1 MAVQSFWEDQ
11 QGQQKGRLM
20 GNWYTYKTDKKF
32 SLSITFYL
40 LIILFVSMGIRLLC
54 PNIEKL
60 ENNRKDDLRN
70 KKNDTNRLVIDSTR
84 LKSEN

>member
-1 MAVQSFWEDQ
+1 
-11 QGQQKGRLM
+11 M

-70 KKNDTNRLVIDSTR
+70 KKNDTTEPDGIYFITFTLPHHIPFTNHKRIFNNLP
-84 LKSEN
+84 